1 MDEVMVRWRLG
12 LTEESRSRFFLK
24 RKSNLKPLTNL
35 ATNTMEKVEK
45 ETSAKVELWCRAC
58 DLGWD
63 ESHKM
68 TDRASTEVKMLE
80 KPLAKQQQNEKT
92 A

>member
-45 ETSAKVELWCRAC
+45 ETSAKVEL
-58 DLGWD
+58 
-63 ESHKM
+63 
-68 TDRASTEVKMLE
+68 
-80 KPLAKQQQNEKT
+80 
-92 A
+92 